1 MKPVNYMQS
10 MILEPLSLK
19 VLTTATSGE
28 LYIDMA
34 ASIPILPTN
43 SLRRWWVWIIKL
55 EISTVTPNIARTKDS
70 ISKTNFCK
78 KFDIVIWLVMSRYH
92 QVPETDRFSHPELT
106 TGKPYQLYVI
116 ALNKARIYGTA
127 IRQYLGSMLQK
138 DGDID
143 EDVNHRIKSGCV
155 KWCQAS
161 GILYDKR
168 VPQKLKGKLYR
179 TTLRPTTLYGAKC
192 WLTKKRHIQKLSVV
206 ETRMLRWISS
216 HTKKRSDL
224 E

>member
-34 ASIPILPTN
+34 ASIPIFPTN

-116 ALNKARIYGTA
+116 ALNKARIYGCNHVHWCRVEEQRDCRCCKKET
-127 IRQYLGSMLQK
+127 MVVLQ
-138 DGDID
+138 
-143 EDVNHRIKSGCV
+143 R
-155 KWCQAS
+155 
-161 GILYDKR
+161 
-168 VPQKLKGKLYR
+168 
-179 TTLRPTTLYGAKC
+179 
-192 WLTKKRHIQKLSVV
+192 
-206 ETRMLRWISS
+206 
-216 HTKKRSDL
+216 
-224 E
+224 